1 MFQNTRAGRSPG
13 LKLRVSSASHKPFSL
28 DQPRSPP
35 PHPCVNP
42 PSDLFWMI
50 RTPLPP
56 SFSLAGVLGCVNSLA
71 SRLNLTPV
79 ASDQRPVFR
88 HKSGVSAG
96 EKQTNTCYPT
106 VGTVLKPHTQWHL
119 VHSTGSNRSGR
130 TPWSTRQLRRQFT
143 CKVSL
148 YGGSPEK
155 TCGPHL
161 NRAIPFFFPCV
172 YREHVRVCDHSSTK
186 LFTLKI
192 YIHAFLL
199 DYYWSPQRSNH
210 SKPDLS
216 SKKKKPRILIRERK
230 KEEEKKAGEL

>member
-161 NRAIPFFFPCV
+161 NRAIPFFFSMCLS
-172 YREHVRVCDHSSTK
+172 RARTC
-186 LFTLKI
+186 L
-192 YIHAFLL
+192 
-199 DYYWSPQRSNH
+199 RSQQHKALH
-210 SKPDLS
+210 SKDLHTRLPPRLLLEPPKIQS
-216 SKKKKPRILIRERK
+216 QQTRPFKQKKKNPPDSHSRAKERRRK
-230 KEEEKKAGEL
+230 KGR